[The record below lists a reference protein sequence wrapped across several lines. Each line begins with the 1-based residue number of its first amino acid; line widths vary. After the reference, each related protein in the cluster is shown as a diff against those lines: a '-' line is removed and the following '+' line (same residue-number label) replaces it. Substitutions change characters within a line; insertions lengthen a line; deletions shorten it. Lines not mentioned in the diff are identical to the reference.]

1 MSDKTIAQQINI
13 EASKKNIP
21 LSVFIELTHRCN
33 LRCYYCYQ
41 KEFKLTREL
50 SLQDWKRIIK
60 ELAEMGSLYIT
71 LSGGE
76 PLLREDFIGIVST
89 ARYHN
94 FAVSIITNGMLV
106 NESIVRELSD
116 LGIMDVGISLH
127 AASEGLH
134 DKLAHGP
141 GSFQRALYAIRLLV
155 KAGIKVLI
163 KHSVSNANFGEYSKL
178 QKLADAEGCAFECDS
193 TILPIQK
200 GVPSPYALNHE
211 QHFTFLKDME
221 IGSIVSCMSNKED
234 PATLHCDAGRSICGI
249 MPNGEVYPCIILPI
263 SFGNVSKKSFKDIW
277 YGEKAVAFREQELRL
292 EETCRKC
299 EKNLMCSRCHAVA
312 FLETKKWTG
321 KSESLC
327 ERAAAM
333 VELAKSGNT

>member
-1 MSDKTIAQQINI
+1 MPDKTLAQQVNI
-13 EASKKNIP
+13 EASNKNIP

-41 KEFKLTREL
+41 KEYKLRKEL
-50 SLQDWKRIIK
+50 PLQHWKKIIK

-76 PLLREDFIGIVST
+76 PLLRDDFIGIAST

-106 NESIVRELSD
+106 NENIAHELKD
-116 LGIMDVGISLH
+116 LGVMDVGISLH

-141 GSFQRALYAIRLLV
+141 GSYQRALFAIRLLV
-155 KAGIKVLI
+155 KSGIKVLI
-163 KHSVSNANFGEYSKL
+163 KHSVSNVNFGEYSKL
-178 QKLADAEGCAFECDS
+178 QKLADSEGCAFECDS
-193 TILPIQK
+193 TILPIHK
-200 GVPSPYALNHE
+200 GETSPYALNHE

-221 IGSIVSCMSNKED
+221 IGSIVSCVSNKED
-234 PATLHCDAGRSICGI
+234 PATLHCDAGRSLCGI
-249 MPNGEVYPCIILPI
+249 MPDGEVYPCIILPI
-263 SFGNVSKKSFKDIW
+263 SLGNVSKKPFKEIW
-277 YGEKAVAFREQELRL
+277 YGKRSTEFREQELRL
-292 EETCRKC
+292 EETCRNC

-327 ERAAAM
+327 ERTAAM
-333 VELAKSGNT
+333 VELAQIAK

>member
-1 MSDKTIAQQINI
+1 MSDKTIAQQVNI

-41 KEFKLTREL
+41 KEYKLRKEL
-50 SLQDWKRIIK
+50 PLQHWKRIIK
-60 ELAEMGSLYIT
+60 ELADMGSLYIT

-76 PLLREDFIGIVST
+76 PLLRDDFIGIVST

-94 FAVSIITNGMLV
+94 FAVSIISNGMLV
-106 NESIVRELSD
+106 NENIVHELKD

-127 AASEGLH
+127 AASAGLH

-155 KAGIKVLI
+155 TAGIKVLI

-193 TILPIQK
+193 TILPMHK
-200 GVPSPYALNHE
+200 GETSPYALNHE
-211 QHFTFLKDME
+211 QHFIFLKDME
-221 IGSIVSCMSNKED
+221 IDSIVSCVSNKED

-249 MPNGEVYPCIILPI
+249 MPDGEVYPCIILPI
-263 SFGNVSKKSFKDIW
+263 SLGNVSKKPFNEIW
-277 YGEKAVAFREQELRL
+277 FGEKSLEFREQELKL